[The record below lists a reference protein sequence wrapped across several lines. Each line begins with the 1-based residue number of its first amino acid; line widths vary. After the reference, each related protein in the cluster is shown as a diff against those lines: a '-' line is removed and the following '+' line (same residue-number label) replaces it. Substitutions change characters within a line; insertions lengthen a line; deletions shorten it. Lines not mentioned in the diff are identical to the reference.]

1 MKNKYIF
8 ILTLTFV
15 CSMLLSL
22 FSEGLKSKTLYNKD
36 IDKKKNILQA
46 VGIDSQIMSNN
57 EILDSFRTNWPTS
70 IWLTLSTTLH
80 WF

>member
-22 FSEGLKSKTLYNKD
+22 FSEGLKSKILYNKD

-46 VGIDSQIMSNN
+46 VGIDSQIMSTD
-57 EILDSFRTNWPTS
+57 EIFL
-70 IWLTLSTTLH
+70 
-80 WF
+80 